1 MEADDDLKLEL
12 IRARNE
18 LTFLLSEQIQA
29 RAEEVRA
36 VRQRIGELLETI
48 NRGSSPE
55 PRAARP
61 L

>member
-48 NRGSSPE
+48 SRGSNPE